1 MHKDF
6 KYHDSYIY
14 IYVYIYCMR
23 ALHGMLLVI
32 ENLAHGTHGTDML
45 TVLRGGS
52 TYDMKT

>member
-1 MHKDF
+1 
-6 KYHDSYIY
+6 
-14 IYVYIYCMR
+14 MR

-45 TVLRGGS
+45 TVLKEGS